1 MSLKKRIVPLVLLDG
16 FSVVKTK
23 QFKERRNLGNPITVA
38 RTYNSRNVDELI
50 ILDIDAS
57 AQSRAIDLLT
67 IRDIATECFMPL
79 TVGGGLRDLNDIGD
93 ALKFGA
99 DKVALNTAIL
109 NSPKLIREAAETF
122 GSQAI
127 VASIDVI
134 ETEGQYFVYSSKF
147 PDLQLLACDWAQR
160 CAQMGAGELLIN
172 MTNLDGTM
180 NGADISFASLIS
192 ELVSIPVIYAGG
204 ISGAKDCC
212 ALGRTSVT
220 AIGAAAVFH
229 FTSTTPL
236 DCKTAMDAAGINV
249 RLI

>member
-147 PDLQLLACDWAQR
+147 PDLHNR
-160 CAQMGAGELLIN
+160 CRAPDRRHTGHRALPQSHCARCGA
-172 MTNLDGTM
+172 
-180 NGADISFASLIS
+180 
-192 ELVSIPVIYAGG
+192 
-204 ISGAKDCC
+204 
-212 ALGRTSVT
+212 R
-220 AIGAAAVFH
+220 
-229 FTSTTPL
+229 
-236 DCKTAMDAAGINV
+236 
-249 RLI
+249 